1 MENRPISCIRCGD
14 IFLANFDLI
23 SGKRKG
29 IKSALV
35 IQKETIG
42 KSGLAILSAPLIPVS
57 DAYPQGANII
67 LEKGDGLNWRTL
79 VCIEEVCV
87 LDRRRFG
94 RYIGHV
100 GKDKRCS
107 LSEVRCMNGPA
118 SMGHMPVT
126 ARNRLP
132 GTGDLK
138 IWNFVSVRSV
148 LLHSSMHRGI
158 SSDRKTVS
166 RYAQTPVRCARCAR
180 DSTILSQ
187 KGNGGKQ
194 MYNCR
199 SHAIAVRVRW

>member
-67 LEKGDGLNWRTL
+67 LEKGDGLKWRTL
-79 VCIEEVCV
+79 VCIGEVCV

-148 LLHSSMHRGI
+148 LLHSSIHRGI
-158 SSDRKTVS
+158 SSDRKTSADMHRHLYDVPGAPGIRLYYHRKEMEVS
-166 RYAQTPVRCARCAR
+166 KC
-180 DSTILSQ
+180 TIAEATLSPY
-187 KGNGGKQ
+187 G
-194 MYNCR
+194 
-199 SHAIAVRVRW
+199 